1 MPNRIITS
9 ILFAT
14 VATAATVANTEFTDS
29 LKTPELNN
37 QNVTATN
44 CAHRLFTTSKSF
56 DMIASLQ
63 YFNKIKERPQ
73 FSHLAADS
81 AFMSELNTI
90 NDNVSASKLCNLYA
104 SFGGNRHDTDSCV
117 VFFTL
122 LAENNDVIK
131 YDESWVNNIVN
142 LSPQI
147 SSCLSAINNAGY
159 SEYWVSDIKPVIDG
173 YINSYPVSEKALNAI
188 HDAMTEF
195 SGPEILPPTHSNI
208 YILNIDNAFNLS
220 DESFRCTPILLN
232 TEFEKKFRLDFLKVY
247 IHENLHRLSISGELM
262 NRLDELMADD
272 FYHENENV
280 ARSHNEGRNEAFVV
294 AAEVFISHKI
304 GRRDNR
310 SVYNEFKEYVDGSL
324 VLAPIIYIHL
334 HDKQEAESL
343 NDFILRLFDNGTIK
357 TGYVKTAYDKAMS
370 RLETA
375 IPQTEI

>member
-220 DESFRCTPILLN
+220 DESFCCTPILLN

-343 NDFILRLFDNGTIK
+343 NDFILRLFDNRTIK

>member
-73 FSHLAADS
+73 FSHLAS

-220 DESFRCTPILLN
+220 DESFCCTPILLN

>member
-208 YILNIDNAFNLS
+208 DILNIDNAFNLS
-220 DESFRCTPILLN
+220 DESFCCTPILLN

>member
-220 DESFRCTPILLN
+220 DESFCCTPILLN

-357 TGYVKTAYDKAMS
+357 AGNVKAEYRKAMMKV
-370 RLETA
+370 ETSML
-375 IPQTEI
+375 QTEI

>member
-1 MPNRIITS
+1 M
-9 ILFAT
+9 
-14 VATAATVANTEFTDS
+14 
-29 LKTPELNN
+29 
-37 QNVTATN
+37 
-44 CAHRLFTTSKSF
+44 
-56 DMIASLQ
+56 
-63 YFNKIKERPQ
+63 
-73 FSHLAADS
+73 
-81 AFMSELNTI
+81 
-90 NDNVSASKLCNLYA
+90 
-104 SFGGNRHDTDSCV
+104 
-117 VFFTL
+117 
-122 LAENNDVIK
+122 
-131 YDESWVNNIVN
+131 N

-220 DESFRCTPILLN
+220 DESFCCTPILLN

>member
-220 DESFRCTPILLN
+220 DESFCCTPILLN

>member
-147 SSCLSAINNAGY
+147 SSCLSAINNADY

-220 DESFRCTPILLN
+220 DESFCCTPILLN

>member
-73 FSHLAADS
+73 LSHLAADS

-220 DESFRCTPILLN
+220 DESFCCTPILLN